1 MYMRNYIVILTIVA
15 LVAMS
20 GCIGVENFTSNQ
32 PTVERDAL
40 NKTGFEETGNSTIQ
54 INESREIL
62 GSERGAKI
70 TSHISSYQQPAT
82 EADIDF
88 DRRSIEDLNV
98 SRLLELTGTEPSD
111 YVTTEDLANKTE
123 ASEEEVELAIESN
136 NGDIQSVAQEL
147 EIELEELVDKD
158 TIIQRVDEEKIEQ
171 QINDQ
176 PNSRNTPGALYT
188 VVSTPSAGVLGTEL
202 NPLVQAP
209 TDEVID
215 IAKGE
220 FDDGSIEIK
229 NRTDTYDLEGQDGD
243 RFAVDK
249 YNVTINTQNGDD
261 IDGKLLISTRT
272 DPENGDVL
280 LLAGIYPDLVESQSN
295 IDDMMKSTTTESK
308 ES

>member
-1 MYMRNYIVILTIVA
+1 MRNYIVILTIVA

-20 GCIGVENFTSNQ
+20 GCIGVESFTSSQ
-32 PTVERDAL
+32 PAVEQNTLDE
-40 NKTGFEETGNSTIQ
+40 TGFEEAGNSTIK

-111 YVTTEDLANKTE
+111 YITAEDLANETD
-123 ASEEEVELAIESN
+123 ASEQEVQLAIESN
-136 NGDIQSVAQEL
+136 DGDIQSVAEEL

-158 TIIQRVDEEKIEQ
+158 RIIEQVDEEEIER

-176 PNSRNTPGALYT
+176 PDRRGTPGAVYT
-188 VVSTPSAGVLGTEL
+188 AVSTPSAGILGTEL

-229 NRTDTYDLEGQDGD
+229 NRTDTYNLEDQNGNV
-243 RFAVDK
+243 FSVDK
-249 YNVTINTQNGDD
+249 YNVTITTQDGDD

-272 DPENGDVL
+272 DSESGDVL
-280 LLAGIYPDLVESQSN
+280 LLAGIYPNLVDSQSD
-295 IDDMMKSTTTESK
+295 IDDMMRSTTTES
-308 ES
+308 EEN